1 MFSGGRDPF
10 WLEGCRRHQEVP
22 FWLSLE
28 ACSGVDTVM
37 VRQECLCGGQ
47 RWVVGVSLQGLPLG
61 EEGLGFDL
69 FPLPMVPIF
78 QWWLTV

>member
-1 MFSGGRDPF
+1 
-10 WLEGCRRHQEVP
+10 
-22 FWLSLE
+22 
-28 ACSGVDTVM
+28 M

-69 FPLPMVPIF
+69 SPPPMVPIF